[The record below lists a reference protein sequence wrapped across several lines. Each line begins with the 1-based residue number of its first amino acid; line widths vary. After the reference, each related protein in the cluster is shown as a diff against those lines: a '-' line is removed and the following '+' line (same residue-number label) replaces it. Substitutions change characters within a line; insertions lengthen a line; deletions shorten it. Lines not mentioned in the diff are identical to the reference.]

1 MSKPHSV
8 HGRAQNALAAGHI
21 TVFTA
26 NCRSAVDR
34 QLRVFS
40 SRSGTLCLIA
50 RGLSLSNFTAV
61 QARQIRRSGP
71 THCARTLRPIY
82 KSWFHK
88 INPARARLRGYFR
101 ARKGTSAIAAYVS
114 MPSDS
119 GACSKFIPNQV
130 ILKIWIGHLH
140 RHRRCCGALC
150 GDARW
155 NVRPYC
161 CHKWPSVFETR
172 AYLQSEKENSQSSQL
187 ESFIGHFDKPSVGAT
202 QRSPQFRSPKIFF
215 HTSIRFQ

>member
-1 MSKPHSV
+1 MYRLLNHVLGRMPCHQLVAPRIAISVTHCLQCGSWKRGGRQCMSKPHSV

-88 INPARARLRGYFR
+88 INPARARRLRGCFR

-150 GDARW
+150 GDER
-155 NVRPYC
+155 
-161 CHKWPSVFETR
+161 
-172 AYLQSEKENSQSSQL
+172 
-187 ESFIGHFDKPSVGAT
+187 
-202 QRSPQFRSPKIFF
+202 
-215 HTSIRFQ
+215 